1 MVWAASTLGLVL
13 SSGDEVVVRAE
24 RENEVRCA
32 VPRSAPQCPTVPRSA
47 PQCPTVLHSAP
58 QCPAVPHSAP
68 QCPAVPCSAPQCL
81 QCPAV
86 PHSAPQCPAVPQGMW
101 YMLITFTHAG
111 SKEKNRLRVL

>member
-47 PQCPTVLHSAP
+47 PQCPAVPRSACSAL
-58 QCPAVPHSAP
+58 QCPTVPHSA
-68 QCPAVPCSAPQCL
+68 L
-81 QCPAV
+81 QCPRG
-86 PHSAPQCPAVPQGMW
+86 CG
-101 YMLITFTHAG
+101 TC
-111 SKEKNRLRVL
+111 